1 MPSTDPVETRIARV
15 GDLDIAYETFGDPSD
30 PTVLLVM
37 GLSTQMV
44 AWPDELCEGLAA
56 AGHHVV
62 RFDNRDIGLSTHVAT
77 PAPSLPAML
86 ARRGTPYTI
95 SDMAG
100 DAVGLLDTLDVERA
114 HVVGVS
120 MGGFISQT
128 IAVEHPSRVATLSL
142 LMTSTGSRRVGRPS
156 VAVMR
161 SFLDRKPVTT
171 LEEAMDGAVATY
183 RLIGSP
189 DLDEEMIRET
199 AALSFERGHDP
210 AGPQRQLAAV
220 LAQPDRT
227 RALRRLDVPTIVLHG
242 LDDPIVHV
250 SGGLALARAI
260 PGARFVG
267 FHATGHDLPRS
278 RASAVRD
285 EVLGLID
292 RAGAPVRSG

>member
-1 MPSTDPVETRIARV
+1 MPSTDTVETHTVRV
-15 GDLDIAYETFGDPSD
+15 GDLDIAHETFGDPSD
-30 PTVLLVM
+30 PTILLVM
-37 GLSTQMV
+37 GLSTQMI
-44 AWPDELCEGLAA
+44 AWPDSLCADLAG

-62 RFDNRDIGLSTHVAT
+62 RFDNRDIGLSTHVTA

-100 DAVGLLDTLDVERA
+100 DAVGLLDALDVERA

-128 IAVEHPSRVATLSL
+128 VAIEHPERVATLSL

-156 VAVMR
+156 PAVMR
-161 SFLDRKPVTT
+161 SFVTRKTVSTR
-171 LEEAMDGAVATY
+171 EEAIEGAVATY

-189 DLDEEMIRET
+189 DLDEDMVREMAGR
-199 AALSFERGHDP
+199 SFDRDHDP
-210 AGPQRQLAAV
+210 VGPQRQLAAV

-227 RALRRLDVPTIVLHG
+227 RALRRLDVPTVVLHG
-242 LDDPIVHV
+242 LEDPIVHV
-250 SGGLALARAI
+250 SGGVALARAI

-278 RASAVRD
+278 RTEAVRD
-285 EVLGLID
+285 EVLGLIVGS
-292 RAGAPVRSG
+292 RAPVG